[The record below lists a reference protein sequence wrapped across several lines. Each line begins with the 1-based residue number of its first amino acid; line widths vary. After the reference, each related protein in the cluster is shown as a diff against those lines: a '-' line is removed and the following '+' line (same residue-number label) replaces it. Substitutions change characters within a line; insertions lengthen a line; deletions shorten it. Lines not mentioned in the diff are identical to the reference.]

1 MLNVLRVKN
10 KAIKTAHSDDNGI
23 VLVFIEHVNL
33 ILFPFLLFFFVY
45 NEQELLCLVT
55 IIRIFVT
62 HAIDVILLIIIT
74 LTALLT
80 RQVGRVLSNS
90 EGKF

>member
-62 HAIDVILLIIIT
+62 HAIDVK
-74 LTALLT
+74 
-80 RQVGRVLSNS
+80 LSDFVNYYNTYCLAYTS
-90 EGKF
+90 SRKSSFKQ